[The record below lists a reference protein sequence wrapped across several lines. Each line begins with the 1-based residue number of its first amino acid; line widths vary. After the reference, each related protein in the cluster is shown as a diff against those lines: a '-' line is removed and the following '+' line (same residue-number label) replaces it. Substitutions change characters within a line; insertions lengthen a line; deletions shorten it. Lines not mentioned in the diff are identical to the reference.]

1 MKRIGWFFPYL
12 ATIFAILFSQ
22 AVSTEAIQSSATP
35 PPTSS
40 TKDERAIE
48 QDREKAIFEAVQSVN
63 PPAKKEET
71 RNAVENQN
79 AGVEIGQKDRIA
91 QEVELL
97 RLARKEQFKH
107 LTWSQIKRT
116 ITLKTVAEKEEF
128 LEARRKNL
136 EAIISRAVSISV
148 QADISKQR
156 INLARFR
163 IAKAI
168 RDFFPETTFEA
179 DLKHGSLSIP
189 AFVSDHWRTKFR
201 IPVFRGGVLWN
212 TLQLEMGNLEIAKRD
227 YDKTVSNLIAAVSQ
241 AYFEYERAQ
250 NMLRDQEKLIEKVK
264 EQKKISDEKYKA
276 KLISEIEKLNTD
288 SLFGQAQYDL
298 ETAEQEV
305 EIAKLEL
312 QKFLN
317 LETTD
322 PINVSPLYS
331 LDGLNVESLRKT
343 PMIPG
348 SAVDGKS
355 SSDWEHLIE
364 LAYENRPDLQL
375 ESAKLKATQFAYRVS
390 LGQRLP
396 QFDLLV
402 EVGELAE
409 SFISDSLHPKH
420 RPEFRFGMEATW
432 PFLGNTLK
440 YAYDHDQHAKSVTQF
455 QSGEGT
461 RTLSHSFSAKI
472 LDDMGQFSSML
483 EAKISNLE
491 QVVELEK
498 TERDVVREVKEAY
511 FNFKK
516 ALIQVESSYKRMGY
530 RNRLAQLAKHRLDTN
545 EIQISEYLQ
554 AEMDFTQER
563 GLVYKALSELF
574 LSKAKLNRAI
584 GIRNYLPVEV
594 LQ

>member
-1 MKRIGWFFPYL
+1 MKRIGWRFLYL
-12 ATIFAILFSQ
+12 ATIFVVLFSRV
-22 AVSTEAIQSSATP
+22 VSAEAIQSSVSQTQA
-35 PPTSS
+35 SS
-40 TKDERAIE
+40 AKGERAIE
-48 QDREKAIFEAVQSVN
+48 QDREKAIFEAIQSVN
-63 PPAKKEET
+63 PSTKKGEAQG
-71 RNAVENQN
+71 AVEGKNV
-79 AGVEIGQKDRIA
+79 GVEISQKDRIA

-97 RLARKEQFKH
+97 RLARQEQFKH
-107 LTWSQIKRT
+107 LTWGQIKRT
-116 ITLKTVAEKEEF
+116 ITPKTVAEKEEF
-128 LEARRKNL
+128 LEAREKKL
-136 EAIISRAVSISV
+136 DAVVSRAVSISV

-168 RDFFPETTFEA
+168 RDFFPEATFEA
-179 DLKHGSLSIP
+179 DLKHGSLSVP
-189 AFVSDHWRTKFR
+189 AFVSDHWRTKLR

-212 TLQLEMGNLEIAKRD
+212 TLQLEMNNLEVAKRD

-250 NMLRDQEKLIEKVK
+250 NILRDQEELIQKVE
-264 EQKKISDEKYKA
+264 EQKRISDEKYKS
-276 KLISEIEKLNTD
+276 KLTSEIEKLNTD

-298 ETAEQEV
+298 ETTQQEV

-312 QKFLN
+312 QKYLN

-322 PINVSPLYS
+322 PIEISPLYS
-331 LDGLNVESLRKT
+331 LSELNVEALRKT

-355 SSDWEHLIE
+355 STNWEHLIE
-364 LAYENRPDLQL
+364 LAYENRPDLQV
-375 ESAKLKATQFAYRVS
+375 ESAKLKATQFAYRVA

-402 EVGELAE
+402 EFGELAE

-440 YAYDHDQHAKSVTQF
+440 YALDHDQHAKSVTQF

-461 RTLSHSFSAKI
+461 RTFSHTFSAKL

-483 EAKISNLE
+483 EAKVNNLE

-511 FNFKK
+511 FNFNK
-516 ALIQVESSYKRMGY
+516 ALIQVESAYKRMGY